1 MFSPGTAGTVVML
14 AFGSFFAKIVFDKI
28 YKDRKGTARFALLRD
43 RPILGART
51 AGTVVML
58 IFGSF
63 V

>member
-43 RPILGART
+43 RPILAPGT
-51 AGTVVML
+51 AATGEKF
-58 IFGSF
+58 IF
-63 V
+63 